1 MSKYLERILLEFIKE
16 RGTCTYDDIITWTGT
31 LEIPIRRREVMD
43 KQISEAM
50 NNLRRKERIYYRVLK
65 IQVTDDYEMSTVKI
79 YPIWRD
85 SGDEM
90 WNRQITDDNFDF
102 EKHLLEQYVEGI
114 NKTVELSQEN
124 GEKPNK
130 SMGIIKEYIG
140 KIKSVMGK

>member
-1 MSKYLERILLEFIKE
+1 MSKYIEKILWEFIKE
-16 RGTCTYDDIITWTGT
+16 KGTCTYDDIIAWTGT
-31 LEIPIRRREVMD
+31 LEIPIRRREIMD
-43 KQISEAM
+43 RQMAEAM
-50 NNLRRKERIYYRVLK
+50 NTLRKNDRIYYRVLK
-65 IQVTDDYEMSTVKI
+65 IQVTDDYEMSMVKI

-102 EKHLLEQYVEGI
+102 EKYLLEQYVEGI

>member
-65 IQVTDDYEMSTVKI
+65 IQVTDDYEMSMVKI
-79 YPIWRD
+79 FPIWND
-85 SGDEM
+85 EGDEM
-90 WNRQITDDNFDF
+90 WNRQITDKNFDF
-102 EKHLLEQYVEGI
+102 EKYLLESYVRAI
-114 NKTVELSQEN
+114 DKTAVGSQE
-124 GEKPNK
+124 KDKRPNED
-130 SMGIIKEYIG
+130 MGIIRGYIG
-140 KIKSVMGK
+140 KIMGILR

>member
-65 IQVTDDYEMSTVKI
+65 IQVTDDYEMSMVKI
-79 YPIWRD
+79 FPIWND
-85 SGDEM
+85 EGDEM
-90 WNRQITDDNFDF
+90 WNRQITDNNFDL
-102 EKHLLEQYVEGI
+102 EKYLLESYVRAI
-114 NKTVELSQEN
+114 DKTAVGSQE
-124 GEKPNK
+124 KDKCPNED
-130 SMGIIKEYIG
+130 MGIIRGYIG
-140 KIKSVMGK
+140 KIMGILR